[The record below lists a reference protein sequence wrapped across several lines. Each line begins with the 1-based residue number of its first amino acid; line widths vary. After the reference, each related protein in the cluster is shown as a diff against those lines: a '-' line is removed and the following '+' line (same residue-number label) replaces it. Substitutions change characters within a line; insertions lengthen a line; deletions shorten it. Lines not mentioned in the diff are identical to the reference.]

1 MGTVKCIGILT
12 SGGDAPGMN
21 AAIRAVTRAAI
32 YNGLQVKGI
41 YRGYKGLVT
50 GEIKEFKSQNVSNII
65 QLGGTILKT
74 ARCKEF
80 TTPEGRQ
87 LAYDNMK
94 REGIDALVI
103 IGGDGSLTG
112 ARIFAQEFD
121 VPCIGLP
128 GTIDNDL
135 YGTDTTIGYDTALNT
150 ILDAVDKI
158 RDTATSHER
167 LFFVEVMGRDAGF
180 LALNGAIASAL
191 VLIADDSEMN
201 GAIASGAEA
210 AIIPEFSTE
219 VDQLE
224 EFIKNGFRK
233 SKNSSIVLVAESE
246 LTGGAMHYAE
256 RVKNEYPQYDV
267 RVTILGH
274 LQRGGS
280 PTAHDRILASR
291 LGAAAIDAIMEDQRN
306 VMIGIEH
313 DEIVYVPFSKAIK
326 NDKPIKRDL
335 VNVLKELSI

>member
-1 MGTVKCIGILT
+1 MGEIKCIGILT

-32 YNGLQVKGI
+32 YNNLSVKAI
-41 YRGYKGLVT
+41 YRGYKGLIT
-50 GEIKEFKSQNVSNII
+50 GEIQEFRTENVSNII
-65 QLGGTILKT
+65 QRGGTILKT

-80 TTPEGRQ
+80 TTPEGRAI
-87 LAYDNMK
+87 AYENMK
-94 REGIDALVI
+94 KEGIDALII

-112 ARIFAQEFD
+112 ARIFAQEYD

-150 ILDAVDKI
+150 ILDAIDKI

-180 LALNGAIASAL
+180 LALNGAIASG
-191 VLIADDSEMN
+191 S
-201 GAIASGAEA
+201 EA

-233 SKNSSIVLVAESE
+233 SKNSSIVLVAESPI
-246 LTGGAMHYAE
+246 TGGAMHFAE
-256 RVKNEYPQYDV
+256 RVKKEYPQYDV
-267 RVTILGH
+267 RVSILGH

-280 PTAHDRILASR
+280 PTAHDRIIASR
-291 LGAAAIDAIMEDQRN
+291 MGAASIDALMEGKRN
-306 VMIGIEH
+306 VMIGIDH
-313 DEIVYVPFSKAIK
+313 DEIVYVPFTKAIK
-326 NDKPIKRDL
+326 NDKPIKQEL
-335 VNVLKELSI
+335 VNVLRELSI